1 MMKIGIK
8 KVTPYYEV
16 TVSHNDTEISLGIL
30 DRGESDAIAEEL
42 IQAVL
47 VLKYNLEPEDVF
59 SASSLED
66 WAESNGYIR
75 GEDEAGRS

>member
-1 MMKIGIK
+1 MKIGIK